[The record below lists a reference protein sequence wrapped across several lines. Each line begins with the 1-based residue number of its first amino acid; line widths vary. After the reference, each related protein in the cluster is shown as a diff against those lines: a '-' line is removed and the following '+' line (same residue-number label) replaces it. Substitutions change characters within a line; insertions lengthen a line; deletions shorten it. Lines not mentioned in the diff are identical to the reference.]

1 MPSTFT
7 IVFPLGVTVG
17 KWTRVF
23 EQRHPEVQLIVSRVP
38 DADQRAAIDTG
49 GADMAFVREPV
60 DTDGLHLIPLYAED
74 IVVAMHHEHLL
85 TLEKKLH
92 LADLDGQPMIDG
104 EPSEAMF
111 RSIAAGDGIAVMPQ
125 SVAKSLRRK
134 DVVAMKLEDAEQ
146 SRVGL
151 AWPRDAQHE
160 LVDEFIGIVRG
171 RTAHSSRNPDVAAAQ
186 ADAAKEGTR
195 KDGGK
200 KDGGKRDGGKRP
212 ASGPNGPGSKQTRR
226 PTGGPRRP
234 PRRGGGR
241 RSH

>member
-49 GADMAFVREPV
+49 GADMAFVRQPV

-92 LADLDGQPMIDG
+92 LADLDGETLLDG
-104 EPSEAMF
+104 DPSEAMF
-111 RSIAAGDGIAVMPQ
+111 RSIAAGDGVAVMPQ

-186 ADAAKEGTR
+186 ADAAKESGR

-200 KDGGKRDGGKRP
+200 KDGGKRP
-212 ASGPNGPGSKQTRR
+212 ASGPNGPGTKQTRR

>member
-1 MPSTFT
+1 RMPSTFT

-23 EQRHPEVQLIVSRVP
+23 EQRHPEVQLIVSRVA
-38 DADQRAAIDTG
+38 DADQREAIDTG
-49 GADMAFVREPV
+49 VADMAFVRGPV

-74 IVVAMHHEHLL
+74 VVVAMHHEHLL

-92 LADLDGQPMIDG
+92 LADLEGQPLLDG
-104 EPSEAMF
+104 VPSEAMF

-125 SVAKSLRRK
+125 SVAKALRRK
-134 DVVAMKLEDAEQ
+134 DVVTMRLEDAEQ
-146 SRVGL
+146 SSVGL

-160 LVDEFIGIVRG
+160 LVNEFIGIVRG
-171 RTAHSSRNPDVAAAQ
+171 RSAHSSRNPDVAAAQ
-186 ADAAKEGTR
+186 ADAAKDKPT
-195 KDGGK
+195 
-200 KDGGKRDGGKRP
+200 RP
-212 ASGPNGPGSKQTRR
+212 ARSPNGPASKQSKR
-226 PTGGPRRP
+226 PTGAPRRP